1 MNRIYPSRFLMLI
14 TLTFA
19 VLLVGCNPN
28 TSINRNIRTN
38 IQFGQNGRISKHFTY
53 FNGVEQGGLN
63 LQNGQR
69 ITFDYE
75 AALNKGNLAFKY
87 LDPSGRVVWEKL
99 LSGSTSGTDE
109 IVCETS
115 GRYTFIAQGQQT
127 SGYFNFAWDIE

>member
-38 IQFGQNGRISKHFTY
+38 IQFGQNGRITKHFTY
-53 FNGVEQGGLN
+53 FNGVEQGGLD

-69 ITFDYE
+69 ISFDYE
-75 AALNKGNLAFKY
+75 AALYKGNLAFKY